1 MRYSCPLLLPHSHGA
16 SPMSLPC
23 IVHELQHIYY
33 HTSFAYSRRLS
44 QVPLD
49 IVNRS
54 DTINDVHFP
63 LTVTI
68 QKIAD
73 RWVWFL
79 SLWAAFPMVVSL
91 IGYGAYCGDTNELC
105 HSFRRSLVP
114 IIVIVKYGAHIQA
127 PYKFSHPDGR
137 SWCFY
142 SGSFPLQSPDSNP
155 GPLDPRLSPLP
166 MSPRRLQGLVCQSLG
181 WFRSLAFS
189 PCFPLLFP
197 KSLPLHMEPIVL
209 FIIASW
215 NCTCR

>member
-44 QVPLD
+44 QVLLD

-73 RWVWFL
+73 RWVWVL
-79 SLWAAFPMVVSL
+79 NLWAAFPMVVSL
-91 IGYGAYCGDTNELC
+91 IGYGAYCGVSNELC
-105 HSFRRSLVP
+105 HSFRRSLDPLDYVL
-114 IIVIVKYGAHIQA
+114 KYGARFLA
-127 PYKFSHPDGR
+127 PYKCSHPDGR
-137 SWCFY
+137 SCRFY
-142 SGSFPLQSPDSNP
+142 RGGSPLQCLDSIQ
-155 GPLDPRLSPLP
+155 GPSDPQLTPLP
-166 MSPRRLQGLVCQSLG
+166 TLPRRLQS
-181 WFRSLAFS
+181 F
-189 PCFPLLFP
+189 
-197 KSLPLHMEPIVL
+197 LP
-209 FIIASW
+209 
-215 NCTCR
+215 